1 MTLPELGAES
11 SGERSSTPSAA
22 MAAAGRALPATEL
35 AACRA
40 AEKAGGRPGRAAPGK
55 ERRGRGWD
63 EWDAA
68 RRGAEAEAAGPASA
82 QPLARANERGRPRMG
97 GGGRPSSGR
106 AAALRGL
113 QPARGPGLQRRWG
126 TARGSR
132 QGPGPAPPA
141 GGTARGAEGGFYGE
155 ALGGET

>member
-1 MTLPELGAES
+1 MPRG
-11 SGERSSTPSAA
+11 GE
-22 MAAAGRALPATEL
+22 G
-35 AACRA
+35 
-40 AEKAGGRPGRAAPGK
+40 GGRPSRAAPGK

-63 EWDAA
+63 EWDAP

-132 QGPGPAPPA
+132 LRLGPAPPA